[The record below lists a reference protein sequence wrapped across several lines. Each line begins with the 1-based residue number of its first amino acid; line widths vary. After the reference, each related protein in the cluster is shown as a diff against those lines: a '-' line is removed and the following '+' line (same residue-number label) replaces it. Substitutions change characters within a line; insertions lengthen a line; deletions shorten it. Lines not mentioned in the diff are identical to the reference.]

1 MPKELF
7 MLAVKGII
15 RGNTV
20 VLDAAAVRE
29 YQGKT
34 ALVTII
40 DDVAISEKTIGV
52 NLDTDRKRKKCGYL
66 SKGTEEWRSGI
77 TKSLLTPQFLSI
89 IWKNIRFILMLQKHF
104 LRAV

>member
-1 MPKELF
+1 

-29 YQGKT
+29 YKGKT

-40 DDVAISEKTIGV
+40 
-52 NLDTDRKRKKCGYL
+52 
-66 SKGTEEWRSGI
+66 
-77 TKSLLTPQFLSI
+77 
-89 IWKNIRFILMLQKHF
+89 
-104 LRAV
+104 